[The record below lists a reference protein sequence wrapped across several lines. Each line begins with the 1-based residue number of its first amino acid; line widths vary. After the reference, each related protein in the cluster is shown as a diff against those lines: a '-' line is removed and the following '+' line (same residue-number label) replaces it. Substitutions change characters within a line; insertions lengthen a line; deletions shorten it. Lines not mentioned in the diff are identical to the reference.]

1 MTEKEQKEQREAL
14 IFNKGKINLLIGSL
28 HDIMTYSP
36 LVDEDKVISNL
47 ATAFH
52 ALSRSEILLE
62 KKINKLD
69 KKI

>member
-14 IFNKGKINLLIGSL
+14 IFNKGKLNLLIKSL
-28 HDIMTYSP
+28 EELKTHSP
-36 LVDEDKVISNL
+36 LVDEDKVISRL

-52 ALSRSEILLE
+52 ALARSEILLE